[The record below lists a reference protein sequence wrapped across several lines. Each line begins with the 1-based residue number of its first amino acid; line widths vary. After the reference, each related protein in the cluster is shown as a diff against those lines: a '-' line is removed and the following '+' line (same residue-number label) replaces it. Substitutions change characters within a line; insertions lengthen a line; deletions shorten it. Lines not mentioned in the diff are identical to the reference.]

1 MKYILL
7 FSLLFFSAQVHSQ
20 TATYCIYLLSGDVTV
35 AAASKK
41 PEKVKLNQFLY
52 DNQVLTIG
60 NRSQVTLVTKDSRY
74 LVLKTAGNYKVNE
87 LSKELINNP
96 SGVTGKYIKL
106 LWKDLVA
113 PADNFST
120 FKKKSKAGVM
130 GGVMRGED
138 CGNLIFPVPNLH
150 SAEEEMQ
157 FTWHQTVNQPD
168 YTLYIFDDQ
177 MNELVKKTVK
187 DTQAIIKFTEELKG
201 KTGKFY
207 WNVKSNNPGSCEDD
221 PIPFDIVNKEE
232 EEKAGPSLT
241 AFAENKDIFSQMA
254 IIEKLEKDHW
264 IYRASAFFNKLVQ
277 DNPGN
282 MMLSNSYAMFLLK
295 YGFNREA
302 EMVYNAGNK

>member
-1 MKYILL
+1 MNYILL
-7 FSLLFFSAQVHSQ
+7 SALIFLSARAHSQ

-35 AAASKK
+35 SAATKK
-41 PEKVKLNQFLY
+41 TEKVKLNQFLY

-74 LVLKTAGNYKVNE
+74 LVLNTAGNYKVNE
-87 LSKELINNP
+87 LSKELKNYP
-96 SGVTGKYIKL
+96 SEVTQKYIGL

-113 PADNFST
+113 PADNFT
-120 FKKKSKAGVM
+120 AFKKKSNAGVM

-157 FTWHQTVNQPD
+157 FTWRQTGSQPD
-168 YTLYIFDDQ
+168 YLLYIFDDQ
-177 MNELVKKTVK
+177 MNELVKKPVK
-187 DTQAIIKFTEELKG
+187 DTQTIFKPLEELKG

-207 WNVKSNNPGSCEDD
+207 WNVKSNNSGSCEDD
-221 PIPFDIVNKEE
+221 PIPFDLVNKEE

-241 AFAENKDIFSQMA
+241 AFAENKDIFNQLA
-254 IIEKLEKDHW
+254 IIDKLEKEHW

-282 MMLSNSYAMFLLK
+282 MMLSKSYAMFLIK
-295 YGFNREA
+295 YGFNKEA
-302 EMVYNAGNK
+302 EKVFNEIK